1 MPVSKTIPLHLL
13 DDPEI
18 AMRSEIDDSYI
29 SELAGD
35 IAKNGLINPVAVKK
49 VSDRYIIIAG
59 HCRTIAK
66 RKLGHDTIEVRD
78 YTGESVDTETIK
90 CRENL
95 GRRDVSD
102 ADIAEYLSDIQEKHH
117 YTVEKLQE
125 ITGQSE
131 DWIAKRLS
139 LFAGDRDVFDALRKG
154 AIKLGHALL
163 LNRFPAEYRAQYLGI
178 VINSTPPIR
187 IVEDWMRQCKAIVS
201 TAGQPQPEQA
211 LPASDAPPPGV
222 VIDACTICNG
232 TNLVWTMQFIRVHQH
247 CLQMILNAMS
257 AEGKEG

>member
-1 MPVSKTIPLHLL
+1 MPVSKTILLHLL
-13 DDPEI
+13 DDPDI
-18 AMRSEIDDSYI
+18 AMRSEIDDTYI
-29 SELAGD
+29 GELAAD

-49 VSDRYIIIAG
+49 VSDRYVIIAG

-78 YTGESVDTETIK
+78 YTGESIDTETIK

-102 ADIAEYLSDIQEKHH
+102 ADIAVYLSDLQAKHH
-117 YTVEKLQE
+117 YTAAALEE

-131 DWIAKRLS
+131 DWISKRLR
-139 LFAGDRDVFDALRKG
+139 LFAGDPAIFEALRKG
-154 AIKLGHALL
+154 EINLGHALV
-163 LNRFPAEYRAQYLGI
+163 LNKFPDELRQLNLQL
-178 VINSTPPIR
+178 VINSTPPVR
-187 IVEDWMRQCKAIVS
+187 VVEDWLRQAKLQVQMM
-201 TAGQPQPEQA
+201 GQPQPEQ
-211 LPASDAPPPGV
+211 PATPSDAPPPGV
-222 VIDACTICNG
+222 TIDACTICNG

-247 CLQMILNAMS
+247 CLQMILNAMN

>member
-29 SELAGD
+29 EELAAD

-49 VSDRYIIIAG
+49 VSDRYVIIAG

-102 ADIAEYLSDIQEKHH
+102 ADIAEYLSDVQAKHH
-117 YTVEKLQE
+117 YTLEKLQE

-131 DWIAKRLS
+131 DWISKRLS
-139 LFAGDRDVFDALRKG
+139 LFAGDRDVFEALRKG
-154 AIKLGHALL
+154 HIKFGHALM
-163 LNRFPAEYRAQYLGI
+163 LNKFPDEYRAQYLAI
-178 VINSTPPIR
+178 TINSTPPVR
-187 IVEDWMRQCKAIVS
+187 ILEDWMRQCKAMVMQ
-201 TAGQPQPEQA
+201 AGQPQADVP
-211 LPASDAPPPGV
+211 PVASDAAPPGV

-232 TNLVWTMQFIRVHQH
+232 TNLVWTMQFIRVHAH
-247 CLQMILNAMS
+247 CLKMILDAMNAEEK
-257 AEGKEG
+257 AG